1 MPSHEVVILGG
12 ARTPMAEYVGAFKDL
27 SALELGALAARAA
40 LERAGVPAADVDHV
54 VMGNALQTSGDAIY
68 GARHVGL
75 KAGVP
80 VETPALTVN
89 RLCGSGI
96 QSVVSAMQMIRLGES
111 RLALA
116 GGMENMTQ
124 APHVVRGARAGLR
137 LGEGQLE
144 DSLMVA
150 LLDTHCGLYMAQT
163 SDRLAREH
171 GISRE
176 DMDGYALRSQQAAAA
191 AARAGVFKEEIVP
204 VDVPQGR
211 KTARV
216 DTDDHPRPET

>member
-1 MPSHEVVILGG
+1 MQPSDVVILGG

-96 QSVVSAMQMIRLGES
+96 PVSY
-111 RLALA
+111 
-116 GGMENMTQ
+116 
-124 APHVVRGARAGLR
+124 
-137 LGEGQLE
+137 
-144 DSLMVA
+144 
-150 LLDTHCGLYMAQT
+150 THLT
-163 SDRLAREH
+163 LPTNRE
-171 GISRE
+171 
-176 DMDGYALRSQQAAAA
+176 
-191 AARAGVFKEEIVP
+191 V
-204 VDVPQGR
+204 
-211 KTARV
+211 
-216 DTDDHPRPET
+216 